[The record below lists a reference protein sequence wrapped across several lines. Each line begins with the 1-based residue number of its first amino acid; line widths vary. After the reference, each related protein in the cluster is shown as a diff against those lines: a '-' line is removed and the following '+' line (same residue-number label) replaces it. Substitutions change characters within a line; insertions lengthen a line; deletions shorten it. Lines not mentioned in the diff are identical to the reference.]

1 MENTSYLIT
10 RLGDFTTTR
19 SNRVVSLFF
28 QFWVKNVGRSV
39 WMFCIWCISRYFF
52 LQCGISYAIFDR
64 RTETNAIN
72 ITSNSTNS
80 STPSPTARTCHHGL
94 FYSLD
99 CPESQNGK
107 YFWSEMHK
115 NDFSVICKMCPFCFV
130 LLYLSYLILFI
141 LSNWFLCHIGMVAE
155 ALTLLYSND
164 KVFNGISA
172 L

>member
-1 MENTSYLIT
+1 MS
-10 RLGDFTTTR
+10 D
-19 SNRVVSLFF
+19 VVFGCFAFGAFLVIIFF
-28 QFWVKNVGRSV
+28 NVG
-39 WMFCIWCISRYFF
+39 F
-52 LQCGISYAIFDR
+52 LTPYWIEEQ
-64 RTETNAIN
+64 ETNATN
-72 ITSNSTNS
+72 IISNSTNS

-99 CPESQNGK
+99 CPESQNGN
-107 YFWSEMHK
+107 YFWSKMHI

-130 LLYLSYLILFI
+130 LLYLSYFILFI